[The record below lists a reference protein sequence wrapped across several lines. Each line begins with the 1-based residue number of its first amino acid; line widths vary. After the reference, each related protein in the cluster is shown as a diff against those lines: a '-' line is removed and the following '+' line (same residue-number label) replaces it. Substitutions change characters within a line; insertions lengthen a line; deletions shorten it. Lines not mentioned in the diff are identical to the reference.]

1 MAQRAMMKKMRIF
14 IGYTQYSLAKELGL
28 TENDI
33 GRIET
38 GRKDPMPST
47 AIRIAELLKC
57 DAKDIFPEV
66 FGVEMYDQKDVMGKL
81 KKYCENT
88 L

>member
-1 MAQRAMMKKMRIF
+1 MAQRVMMKKMRTF
-14 IGYTQYSLAKELGL
+14 IGYTQLSLAKELGL

-47 AIRIAELLKC
+47 EIRIAELLKC
-57 DAKDIFPEV
+57 DVNKLFPGLISFAKE
-66 FGVEMYDQKDVMGKL
+66 GR
-81 KKYCENT
+81 
-88 L
+88 